1 MHAVDALSYLPTLNR
16 GREIKSWLGE
26 KVGRA
31 KIQNF
36 EYLENEMN
44 LLDEINILFFKVFE
58 GVSFGQKIKK
68 IVHTSLN
75 VLGFWDFSEKRL
87 KLSETTTPSHTF
99 CSQYTFFSLC
109 VTRFR
114 PQASH
119 LLIFWRVL
127 GLRVNE

>member
-1 MHAVDALSYLPTLNR
+1 M
-16 GREIKSWLGE
+16 
-26 KVGRA
+26 GRA

-75 VLGFWDFSEKRL
+75 VLEF
-87 KLSETTTPSHTF
+87 
-99 CSQYTFFSLC
+99 
-109 VTRFR
+109 
-114 PQASH
+114 
-119 LLIFWRVL
+119 
-127 GLRVNE
+127 